1 MQNQKNY
8 LFKLF
13 KDDLRAKI
21 FDDFKFSNI
30 GRNYAII
37 GRKRFITNYF
47 YIGELFNGY

>member
-1 MQNQKNY
+1 MQNKKNY
-8 LFKLF
+8 LFILI
-13 KDDLRAKI
+13 KDDFRAKI

-30 GRNYAII
+30 RRNYDII